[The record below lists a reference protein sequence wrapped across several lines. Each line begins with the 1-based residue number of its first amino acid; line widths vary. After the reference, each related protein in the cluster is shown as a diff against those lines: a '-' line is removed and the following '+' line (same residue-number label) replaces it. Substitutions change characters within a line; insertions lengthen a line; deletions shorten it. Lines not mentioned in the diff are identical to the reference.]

1 MRIRFSPLLATGAR
15 TMVPTLV
22 LFAVFLL
29 LVGHNVPGGGF
40 AGGLL
45 LAAALVMVYLAFGE
59 RGVRL
64 ALPARPETLTG
75 AGLGLALLGGLVGWL
90 TQGAFLGYGEASVE
104 LPVVGAFK
112 LTTLLLFDLGVFVL
126 VVGLVATA
134 TVHLGRET
142 P

>member
-1 MRIRFSPLLATGAR
+1 
-15 TMVPTLV
+15 MVPTLA

-29 LVGHNVPGGGF
+29 IVGHNVPGGGF

-45 LAAALVMVYLAFGE
+45 LAAALLMVFLAFGE

-64 ALPARPETLTG
+64 ALPAEPETLTG
-75 AGLGLALLGGLVGWL
+75 VGLSLALLGGIVGWL
-90 TQGAFLGYGEASVE
+90 FEGAFLAYASAPVTLPLVGE
-104 LPVVGAFK
+104 FK
-112 LTTLLLFDLGVFVL
+112 LTTLLLFDLGVFIL

-134 TVHLGRET
+134 TIRLGGEQ

>member
-1 MRIRFSPLLATGAR
+1 MLATGAR
-15 TMVPTLV
+15 TLVPTLA

-29 LVGHNVPGGGF
+29 VVGHNVPGGGF

-45 LAAALVMVYLAFGE
+45 LAAALLLIFLAFGE

-64 ALPARPETLTG
+64 ALPSDPETLTG
-75 AGLGLALLGGLVGWL
+75 VGLGLALLGGIVGWL
-90 TQGAFLGYGEASVE
+90 FEGAFLAYASASVT
-104 LPVVGAFK
+104 LPLVGEFK
-112 LTTLLLFDLGVFVL
+112 LTSLLLFDLGVLVL

-134 TVHLGRET
+134 TVRLGGEM